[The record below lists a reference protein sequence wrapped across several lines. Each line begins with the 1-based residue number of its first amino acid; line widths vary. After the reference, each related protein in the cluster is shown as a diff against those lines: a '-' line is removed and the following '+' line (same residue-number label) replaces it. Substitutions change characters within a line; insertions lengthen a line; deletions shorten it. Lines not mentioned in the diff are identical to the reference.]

1 MAMFVKLRSRRIF
14 IFYMLILLA
23 DYIVLSQEEM
33 NRRKTQSSTENSDN
47 DIIVAFDN
55 FDEFN
60 EEYDENNLFNKG
72 NRELVSYIKSS
83 ETTIRKEDLNQSF
96 QFTTVDYG
104 SPLEIEIHFS
114 SCASSLERFF
124 DCEDDDV
131 IIMMIILKY

>member
-55 FDEFN
+55 FEEFN

-104 SPLEIEIHFS
+104 SPLEIEIHLYLLIF
-114 SCASSLERFF
+114 L
-124 DCEDDDV
+124 
-131 IIMMIILKY
+131 ILIHPV

>member
-1 MAMFVKLRSRRIF
+1 MAMFVKLISRRIF

-55 FDEFN
+55 FEEFN

-104 SPLEIEIHFS
+104 SPLEIEIHLYLLIF
-114 SCASSLERFF
+114 L
-124 DCEDDDV
+124 
-131 IIMMIILKY
+131 ILIHPV